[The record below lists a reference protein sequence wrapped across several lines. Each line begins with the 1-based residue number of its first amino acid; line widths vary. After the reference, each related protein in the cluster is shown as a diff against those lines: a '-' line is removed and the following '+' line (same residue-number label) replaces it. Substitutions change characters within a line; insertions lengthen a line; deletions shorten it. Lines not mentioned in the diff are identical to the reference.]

1 MRSKTG
7 SDDPADIVKREGLA
21 QVSDSGQLEAWIA
34 EVVDGNPDKVEDYR
48 GGRDKLLGW
57 FVGQVMQLSRGQANP
72 GEVNRL
78 LRERLA
84 G

>member
-1 MRSKTG
+1 LSYA
-7 SDDPADIVKREGLA
+7 SH
-21 QVSDSGQLEAWIA
+21 
-34 EVVDGNPDKVEDYR
+34 R